1 MAQRGPGKVSEYRPV
16 NGERG
21 QRKGDT
27 HDGGES
33 RPRNLE
39 RLS

>member
-1 MAQRGPGKVSEYRPV
+1 VAQRGPGKVSEYRSV

-27 HDGGES
+27 HGGES